1 MNIRSNSSV
10 CTNENDNTHDQDSF
24 QYIINKNLPLED
36 EDSLQRFEDKLVDQG
51 FRTQMV
57 NELSRIVRNTLPS
70 TIRSM
75 MRYLFKYGFLQTY
88 RYKGQKKKK
97 IFSTLT
103 TFSIIFD
110 SVKKM
115 KRYQKYDKIDVEQPI
130 KIVIAGAKFRRN
142 KPCQEQSS
150 DI

>member
-10 CTNENDNTHDQDSF
+10 FTHDQDSF

-36 EDSLQRFEDKLVDQG
+36 EDSLQRFEDKLLNQG
-51 FRTQMV
+51 YRTQMV
-57 NELSRIVRNTLPS
+57 NELSRYVRNT
-70 TIRSM
+70 IRSI
-75 MRYLFKYGFLQTY
+75 MRYLFKDGLLQTY
-88 RYKGQKKKK
+88 SYKGQKKKK

-103 TFSIIFD
+103 TCSIIFD

-115 KRYQKYDKIDVEQPI
+115 KRYQKYDKIDVEQSI
-130 KIVIAGAKFRRN
+130 KIFIASAKFRKN